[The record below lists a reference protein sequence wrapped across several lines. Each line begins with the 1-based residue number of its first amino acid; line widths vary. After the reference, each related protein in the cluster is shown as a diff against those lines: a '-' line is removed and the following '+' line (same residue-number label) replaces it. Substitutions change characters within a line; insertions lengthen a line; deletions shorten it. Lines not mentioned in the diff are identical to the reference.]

1 MIWIPRVAS
10 GRPWKVE
17 TGTPDCEFV
26 GGELAQHDR
35 AGGSQARHAYRVGR
49 CDIVDQYLRMARRGQ
64 ARDVDNI
71 FDANRDAM
79 QRSAPAT
86 RHDLRLGSPGRFHC
100 RRTVKPD
107 EDVQLRIEPADA
119 LQQRIHQLNR

>member
-49 CDIVDQYLRMARRGQ
+49 CDVVDQYLRMARRGQ

-71 FDANRDAM
+71 FDANRTPCNGPRRRPDTI
-79 QRSAPAT
+79 SASA
-86 RHDLRLGSPGRFHC
+86 
-100 RRTVKPD
+100 
-107 EDVQLRIEPADA
+107 A
-119 LQQRIHQLNR
+119 LAASIAAAPS